1 MKLKKQKQTF
11 ESISK
16 EIHELRSEIEEK
28 KVQLADN
35 LALLNQYKL
44 DVEVTTRC
52 VNDELGVKPM
62 HRWQAEWNAEMTQ
75 AEIDLYV

>member
-16 EIHELRSEIEEK
+16 EIHKLRSEIEEK

-62 HRWQAEWNAEMTQ
+62 HR
-75 AEIDLYV
+75 